1 MDERD
6 QLFRILFEQSDD
18 ANLLLDDR
26 GHFFDCNAA
35 TLNLLCATT
44 KEQVLNCQPA
54 ELSPEFQPDR
64 QRSADKA
71 EQMIGAALR
80 DG

>member
-26 GHFFDCNAA
+26 GYFFDCNAA
-35 TLNLLCATT
+35 TLKLLCATA
-44 KEQVLNCQPA
+44 KEQVLNCQPT
-54 ELSPEFQPDR
+54 ELSP
-64 QRSADKA
+64 
-71 EQMIGAALR
+71 
-80 DG
+80 